1 MTTTKNRRKAKANS
15 ATVIDIHDRSG
26 HQRALRAISVG
37 QIEKYIEKTVDSKQT
52 EEQNVF
58 MNVEDLKCP
67 PFDLLMLSKMPE
79 NSTELGQCVDAMVTN
94 IEGFGGRFI
103 PRVPKEDREKL
114 QDELER
120 EFEQLDLVFN
130 NVNPDYDLTELRK
143 RVRRDIETTGNG
155 YIEIL
160 RDSNEDIHS
169 MYHMESHSV
178 RLTGLDKETT
188 DVAIPYVTKDYAI
201 NTKIF
206 KKKYMRFVQVR
217 ANRKVWFKEY
227 GDPRV
232 MDLRTGK
239 YTNEKLDA
247 RYRASEVLRFRL
259 FSSSSSYGI
268 PRYIGN
274 LFSVLG
280 SRVAEEINFVTF
292 QNNNIPAMAVIVN
305 NGQLT
310 DGTIER
316 IEEFVESH
324 IKRSKNRSSFLIL
337 ESEPFTEDNE
347 SNGPM
352 KIELEDL
359 TKAQNNDQLFQEYDK
374 NNADKIR
381 RCFRLPPIFVGR
393 ADDYTRATAE
403 ASRRL
408 ADEQVFSPE
417 RAMFDFQMNRL
428 ILDLGIKYWKYKSNS
443 PNVTDDEDLVKVLG
457 GTEKSGGM
465 TPNVARMIIGDIL
478 NIDIPAYDSDKI
490 SFNPDEPFSLAM
502 ADRVKNT
509 SGEAPNQGQ
518 IPNPDKVEKRI
529 SYIENFS
536 DMIEKYLDINIFGED
551 KNDEVDK

>member
-1 MTTTKNRRKAKANS
+1 LSDNKPRRKATANS
-15 ATVIDIHDRSG
+15 QQVVNINDRDG
-26 HQRALRAISVG
+26 QRRALRAITVG
-37 QIEKYIEKTVDSKQT
+37 QVEKYIQKST
-52 EEQNVF
+52 ESNQVEQENMF
-58 MNVEDLKCP
+58 RNVEDLKCP
-67 PFDLLMLSKMPE
+67 PFDLLMLTKMPE

-94 IEGFGGRFI
+94 IEGFGGRFV

-120 EFEQLDLVFN
+120 EFEKLDLVFN

-178 RLTGLDKETT
+178 RLTNLDKQTT
-188 DVAIPYVTKDYAI
+188 DVEIPYVTKDYQI
-201 NTKIF
+201 KNKIF
-206 KKKYMRFVQVR
+206 KKRYTRFVQVR
-217 ANRKVWFKEY
+217 ANKKVWFKEY
-227 GDPRV
+227 GDPRI

-239 YTNEKLDA
+239 IADENLDPKF
-247 RYRASEVLRFRL
+247 RASEVLRFRL
-259 FSSSSSYGI
+259 FSSSSSYGV

-337 ESEPFTEDNE
+337 EAEPFTEDND

-403 ASRRL
+403 SSRRL

-428 ILDLGIKYWKYKSNS
+428 ILDLGIKYWKFKSNS

-478 NIDIPAYDSDKI
+478 NIDIPAYDPKKI
-490 SFNPDEPFSLAM
+490 TFNPDEPFSLAM

-529 SYIENFS
+529 QRIENFS
-536 DMIEKYLDINIFGED
+536 DVIEKYLDVNIFGED
-551 KNDEVDK
+551 KDDEVD

>member
-1 MTTTKNRRKAKANS
+1 MSDNKPRRKATANS
-15 ATVIDIHDRSG
+15 QQVVNINDRDG
-26 HQRALRAISVG
+26 QRRALRAITVG
-37 QIEKYIEKTVDSKQT
+37 QVEKYIQKST
-52 EEQNVF
+52 ESNQVEQENMF
-58 MNVEDLKCP
+58 RNVEDLKCP
-67 PFDLLMLSKMPE
+67 PFDLLMLTKMPE

-94 IEGFGGRFI
+94 IEGFGGRFV

-120 EFEQLDLVFN
+120 EFEKLDLVFN

-178 RLTGLDKETT
+178 RLTNLDKQTT
-188 DVAIPYVTKDYAI
+188 DVEIPYVTKDYQI
-201 NTKIF
+201 KNKIF
-206 KKKYMRFVQVR
+206 KKRYTRFVQVR
-217 ANRKVWFKEY
+217 ANKKVWFKEY
-227 GDPRV
+227 GDPRI

-239 YTNEKLDA
+239 IADENLDPKF
-247 RYRASEVLRFRL
+247 RASEVLRFRL
-259 FSSSSSYGI
+259 FSSSSSYGV

-337 ESEPFTEDNE
+337 EAEPFTEDND

-403 ASRRL
+403 SSRRL

-428 ILDLGIKYWKYKSNS
+428 ILDLGIKYWKFKSNS

-478 NIDIPAYDSDKI
+478 NIDIPAYDPKKI
-490 SFNPDEPFSLAM
+490 TFNPDEPFSLAM

-529 SYIENFS
+529 QRIENFS
-536 DMIEKYLDINIFGED
+536 DVIEKYLDVNIFGED
-551 KNDEVDK
+551 KDDEVD